1 MKYLLNF
8 IYKYDKLCYDEAKEI
23 TDPETKE
30 EVIKTFYYITSEQY
44 IYEHLF
50 ENDSF
55 KGMQN
60 LLKHI
65 NLANKKASYDY
76 SYLDMTKNASVSKE
90 NETIINTLK
99 VINEY
104 INNRTYLERKLIKN
118 FPVENV
124 PNIVPNYFSF
134 GIEINIVLN
143 DYKISRRLVKI
154 GNHEETKDLINKYKE
169 EFSHHENKNTK
180 RTLHDKKLFNIQEN
194 LEENESGKSD
204 ANSETNVKKENS
216 KYKNILTESMNDMS
230 EASNKNESSN
240 ELKFYF

>member
-60 LLKHI
+60 LLKHV

-118 FPVENV
+118 
-124 PNIVPNYFSF
+124 
-134 GIEINIVLN
+134 
-143 DYKISRRLVKI
+143 
-154 GNHEETKDLINKYKE
+154 
-169 EFSHHENKNTK
+169 
-180 RTLHDKKLFNIQEN
+180 
-194 LEENESGKSD
+194 
-204 ANSETNVKKENS
+204 
-216 KYKNILTESMNDMS
+216 
-230 EASNKNESSN
+230 
-240 ELKFYF
+240 